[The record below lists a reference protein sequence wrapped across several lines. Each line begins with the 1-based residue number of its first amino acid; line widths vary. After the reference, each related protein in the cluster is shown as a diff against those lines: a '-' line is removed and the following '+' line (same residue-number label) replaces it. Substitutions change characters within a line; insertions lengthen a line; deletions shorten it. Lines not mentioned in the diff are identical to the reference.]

1 MNEPRRTHDRYATE
15 RALAPHVDPGWT
27 EAALI
32 ELRLI
37 GVDGRAIGSVL
48 AEVES
53 FCAESGQSAHEAFG
67 DPEAYVRSL
76 DLPTDQGPMG
86 RELWSSIGPAAV
98 QSVGMVSVTWAVAS
112 WRDGVAVAFEAWHL
126 VLLALLI
133 TSVLLVARFYDAVI
147 RFVVRRSFW
156 WTWLLTMAQL
166 LVLVGTALAVRR
178 LAPGVLWA
186 APVGTVL
193 AAGLV
198 LLLVGALAR
207 PPADDPV
214 TAPLR
219 QDAVSSRAARV
230 LAGSSRWIIPAM
242 TVVPVA
248 ITLLVPR

>member
-1 MNEPRRTHDRYATE
+1 
-15 RALAPHVDPGWT
+15 
-27 EAALI
+27 
-32 ELRLI
+32 
-37 GVDGRAIGSVL
+37 VDGRAIGSVL

-76 DLPTDQGPMG
+76 DLPTDQSPMG
-86 RELWSSIGPAAV
+86 HEMWSAIGPAAV
-98 QSVGMVSVTWAVAS
+98 QSIGMVSVTWAVAS
-112 WRDGVAVAFEAWHL
+112 WRDGVAVALEAWHL
-126 VLLALLI
+126 VLLVLLI
-133 TSVLLVARFYDAVI
+133 GSVLLVARFYDAVI

-156 WTWLLTMAQL
+156 WTWLLAMVFL
-166 LVLVGTALAVRR
+166 LVLVGSGLVARL

-186 APVGTVL
+186 APVGAVL

-198 LLLVGALAR
+198 LLLVGALAK

-219 QDAVSSRAARV
+219 QGVVSSRGARV

-248 ITLLVPR
+248 VTLLVPR

>member
-27 EAALI
+27 GAALI

-86 RELWSSIGPAAV
+86 RELWSSLGPAAV
-98 QSVGMVSVTWAVAS
+98 QSVGMLSVTWAVAS

-126 VLLALLI
+126 VLLALLMA
-133 TSVLLVARFYDAVI
+133 SALLVARFYDAVI

-156 WTWLLTMAQL
+156 WTWLLTMAFL
-166 LVLVGTALAVRR
+166 LVLVGAGLVTRR

-186 APVGTVL
+186 APVGAVL

-230 LAGSSRWIIPAM
+230 LVGSSRWVIPAM